1 MRSVLD
7 SLGKEKDIK
16 ALISTLDALRSSLT
30 QCTVNSEEL
39 NLKSNNTPCIPECN
53 YPHDTI
59 PASTYRGKVG
69 LIQEPDLEKT
79 EKQRARAK

>member
-30 QCTVNSEEL
+30 QCTLKTEQL
-39 NLKSNNTPCIPECN
+39 NVQRNNIPDIPECK

-69 LIQEPDLEKT
+69 LIQEPNLQKT